1 MPLSFLELQFDVDPG
16 RKIESLERVHRLRRR
31 IDDVEQPLVRA
42 HLEVLARVLVLMRR
56 PDDRVDRTLRGERD
70 RTVDARAR
78 TSHRLDDLLCAL
90 VDDLVIVGLQPDPNL
105 HSGCQLVSSPFP
117 FRFTAPAERFRS
129 PTSPPRRRRVLL
141 AIFEKIAFSLK
152 VLCSKPRP
160 GVSGPVDDS
169 YSVIF
174 TTRPAPTVRPPSR
187 MAKRSPSSMAIGWPS
202 STDISVLSPGMT
214 ISVPSGSLTAPVTSV
229 VRK

>member
-1 MPLSFLELQFDVDPG
+1 MPLSFLELQFDVDAG

-31 IDDVEQPLVRA
+31 VDDVEQPLVRA

-105 HSGCQLVSSPFP
+105 HSGCQLVSS
-117 FRFTAPAERFRS
+117 
-129 PTSPPRRRRVLL
+129 
-141 AIFEKIAFSLK
+141 LK

-174 TTRPAPTVRPPSR
+174 TSRHAPT
-187 MAKRSPSSMAIGWPS
+187 
-202 STDISVLSPGMT
+202 
-214 ISVPSGSLTAPVTSV
+214 
-229 VRK
+229 